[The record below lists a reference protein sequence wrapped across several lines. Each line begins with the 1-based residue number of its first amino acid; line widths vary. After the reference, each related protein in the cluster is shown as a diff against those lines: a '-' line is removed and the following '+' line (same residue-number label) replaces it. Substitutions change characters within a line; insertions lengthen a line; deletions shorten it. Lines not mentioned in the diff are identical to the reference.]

1 MKISTL
7 SLSAS
12 ITLLLIAALLAS
24 VILWSNDRR
33 QFIEQQTLQ
42 VQLIQQGFLVDIRRE
57 IDTYLA
63 SGDSSKLKNAKG
75 ELEQMQTQIATLHDL
90 NTEPLQQIVTAFIHA
105 LDSDYRAAGKLAGNP
120 RQLLA
125 HAESE
130 MLGYNSRLADYAI
143 MGLDEHPAL
152 ADQYLNLTRLLP
164 PLVYNLSQI
173 SDSYLVGKDKQLKSI
188 LESHITELTDWHAQ
202 LDSLTLIGIYQ
213 AQQLDEFALGEDEPA
228 MIEIGED
235 ARAELLSLSSRYN
248 KEINNTHELLIENQ
262 RSQHLL
268 SQDIN
273 AIEQQLLA
281 LGIEQQEQ
289 TQQLKQELMFAIY
302 SMVSILIIFAVSYL
316 IVLQQRVVNPLKHL
330 SRAFH
335 KLTKSN
341 SRERIAIQRR
351 CETGQIANYFNQLL
365 ERFEKEDEQQ
375 RQQMTQVSNSLS
387 QLVNRIGHISAS
399 TEQTQRVVLTAQQQ
413 TEQIRILAK
422 DVSDTSERVEQSA
435 LQTQLQMQQSQ
446 QEAQAVLDATDET
459 QAAVKHCHHALTGL
473 STSVTDVSQI
483 IDVIGNIAEQTNLLA
498 LNAAIEAARAGEQG
512 RGFAVVAEEVR
523 NLSQRTQVSL
533 KEIMDILNQL
543 TQANSELGIRVK
555 GIEDASES
563 QRARAQSLWQVAQS
577 VQTQASEMAITA
589 QQGAKHSHQ
598 QVCYLDDFTAAIISL
613 RNHAKAASKQ
623 SDEIAKEVQQSV
635 ENIELNLGIR
645 VA

>member
-1 MKISTL
+1 
-7 SLSAS
+7 
-12 ITLLLIAALLAS
+12 
-24 VILWSNDRR
+24 
-33 QFIEQQTLQ
+33 
-42 VQLIQQGFLVDIRRE
+42 
-57 IDTYLA
+57 
-63 SGDSSKLKNAKG
+63 
-75 ELEQMQTQIATLHDL
+75 
-90 NTEPLQQIVTAFIHA
+90 
-105 LDSDYRAAGKLAGNP
+105 SDYRAAGKLAGNP

-130 MLGYNSRLADYAI
+130 MLDYNSRLADYAI

-213 AQQLDEFALGEDEPA
+213 AQQLDEFALGEDEPE

-387 QLVNRIGHISAS
+387 QLVNRIGHISA
-399 TEQTQRVVLTAQQQ
+399 
-413 TEQIRILAK
+413 
-422 DVSDTSERVEQSA
+422 
-435 LQTQLQMQQSQ
+435 
-446 QEAQAVLDATDET
+446 
-459 QAAVKHCHHALTGL
+459 
-473 STSVTDVSQI
+473 
-483 IDVIGNIAEQTNLLA
+483 
-498 LNAAIEAARAGEQG
+498 
-512 RGFAVVAEEVR
+512 
-523 NLSQRTQVSL
+523 
-533 KEIMDILNQL
+533 
-543 TQANSELGIRVK
+543 
-555 GIEDASES
+555 
-563 QRARAQSLWQVAQS
+563 
-577 VQTQASEMAITA
+577 
-589 QQGAKHSHQ
+589 
-598 QVCYLDDFTAAIISL
+598 
-613 RNHAKAASKQ
+613 
-623 SDEIAKEVQQSV
+623 
-635 ENIELNLGIR
+635 
-645 VA
+645 

>member
-1 MKISTL
+1 
-7 SLSAS
+7 
-12 ITLLLIAALLAS
+12 
-24 VILWSNDRR
+24 
-33 QFIEQQTLQ
+33 
-42 VQLIQQGFLVDIRRE
+42 
-57 IDTYLA
+57 
-63 SGDSSKLKNAKG
+63 
-75 ELEQMQTQIATLHDL
+75 
-90 NTEPLQQIVTAFIHA
+90 
-105 LDSDYRAAGKLAGNP
+105 
-120 RQLLA
+120 
-125 HAESE
+125 
-130 MLGYNSRLADYAI
+130 
-143 MGLDEHPAL
+143 
-152 ADQYLNLTRLLP
+152 
-164 PLVYNLSQI
+164 
-173 SDSYLVGKDKQLKSI
+173 
-188 LESHITELTDWHAQ
+188 
-202 LDSLTLIGIYQ
+202 
-213 AQQLDEFALGEDEPA
+213 
-228 MIEIGED
+228 
-235 ARAELLSLSSRYN
+235 
-248 KEINNTHELLIENQ
+248 
-262 RSQHLL
+262 
-268 SQDIN
+268 
-273 AIEQQLLA
+273 
-281 LGIEQQEQ
+281 
-289 TQQLKQELMFAIY
+289 
-302 SMVSILIIFAVSYL
+302 
-316 IVLQQRVVNPLKHL
+316 
-330 SRAFH
+330 
-335 KLTKSN
+335 
-341 SRERIAIQRR
+341 
-351 CETGQIANYFNQLL
+351 
-365 ERFEKEDEQQ
+365 
-375 RQQMTQVSNSLS
+375 
-387 QLVNRIGHISAS
+387 

-577 VQTQASEMAITA
+577 VQIQASEMAITA